1 MADLD
6 RYVIVDDF
14 RAAAK
19 DALPADFFDY
29 VDGGAGAEWTLA
41 ENRLAFDRWMFRPR
55 FLRAAG
61 RPDTSTSVMGTPLAF
76 PLLVAPWAF
85 QRLAH
90 EEAEGATA
98 RAAARAGTIMVVS
111 STTDAYL
118 EDLAGASA
126 GPKWWQLYVYE
137 DHAVTEAILKRVVS
151 AGFGAICLTVDF
163 PVCGLRHKD
172 ARSGVTLPVPIS
184 GPNMAYDPFLSW
196 DDLAWI
202 REQLTPGLPL
212 VLKGILTAEDAVLAV
227 DAGVDAIV
235 VSNHGGRQ
243 LDGSPAG
250 LTALPEVV
258 DAVGGKIPV
267 LMDGGIR
274 RGTDILKALALGA
287 DAVLTARPLAM
298 ALAAEGEAGV
308 ARALEILHD
317 EFENAMALTGCR
329 TVSEITRD
337 LVTPSPR

>member
-1 MADLD
+1 MDGLN

-14 RAAAK
+14 RVAAK
-19 DALPADFFDY
+19 EVLPTDFFDY

-41 ENRLAFDRWMFRPR
+41 QNLRAFDGWMFRPR

-61 RPDTSTSVMGTPLAF
+61 RPDTSTAVLGTPLAF

-85 QRLAH
+85 QGLAH
-90 EEAEGATA
+90 AGGEGATA
-98 RAAARAGTIMVVS
+98 RAAAAAGTIMVVS
-111 STTDAYL
+111 STTDTYL
-118 EDLAGASA
+118 EEVAASSP
-126 GPKWWQLYVYE
+126 GPKWWQCYVYE
-137 DHAVTEAILKRVVS
+137 DHSVTESILKRVVS

-163 PVCGLRHKD
+163 PVGGLRHKD
-172 ARSGVTLPVPIS
+172 ARNDLSLRVPIV
-184 GPNMAYDPFLSW
+184 GPDMEYDPFLSW
-196 DDLAWI
+196 DDLGWI
-202 REQLTPGLPL
+202 RDHAPGLPL
-212 VLKGILTAEDAVLAV
+212 VLKGILTPEDATLAV
-227 DAGVDAIV
+227 DAGVDAII

-250 LTALPEVV
+250 LTALPDVV
-258 DAVGGKIPV
+258 AAVSGKIPV
-267 LMDGGIR
+267 LVDGGIR

-287 DAVLTARPLAM
+287 DAVLAARPLAM

-329 TVSEITRD
+329 SVSEITRD
-337 LVTPSPR
+337 LVAPAPG

>member
-1 MADLD
+1 MPDLD

-19 DALPADFFDY
+19 DVLPADFFDY
-29 VDGGAGAEWTLA
+29 VDGGAGGGWTLA
-41 ENRLAFDRWMFRPR
+41 ENLRAFDRWMFRPR

-61 RPDTSTSVMGTPLAF
+61 RPDTSTSLLGTPLAF

-90 EEAEGATA
+90 EDGEDATA
-98 RAAARAGTIMVVS
+98 RAAAAGGTIMVVS
-111 STTDAYL
+111 STTDTYL
-118 EDLAGASA
+118 EEVARASS
-126 GPKWWQLYVYE
+126 GPKWWQCYVYE
-137 DHAVTEAILKRVVS
+137 DHSVTEAILKRVVA
-151 AGFGAICLTVDF
+151 AGFDAICLTVDF

-172 ARSGVTLPVPIS
+172 ARSGVSLPVPIA
-184 GPNMAYDPFLSW
+184 GPDMEYDPFLSW
-196 DDLAWI
+196 DDLPWI
-202 REQLTPGLPL
+202 RSLTPGLPL
-212 VLKGILTAEDAVLAV
+212 VLKGILTPEDATLAV
-227 DAGVDAIV
+227 AAGVDAVI

-250 LTALPEVV
+250 LTALPDVV

-267 LMDGGIR
+267 LMDGGVR

-308 ARALEILHD
+308 AHALEILHD

-337 LVTPSPR
+337 LVTPSPG

>member
-1 MADLD
+1 MSDLD

-14 RAAAK
+14 RAVAK
-19 DALPADFFDY
+19 NVLPEDFFDY
-29 VDGGAGAEWTLA
+29 VDGGAGAEWSLS
-41 ENRLAFDRWMFRPR
+41 ENLRAFDRWMFRPR

-61 RPDTSTSVMGTPLAF
+61 RPDISTSVFGTPLAF
-76 PLLVAPWAF
+76 PLMVAPWAF
-85 QRLAH
+85 QRMAH
-90 EEAEGATA
+90 EDGEGGTA

-111 STTDAYL
+111 STTDTYL
-118 EDLAGASA
+118 EEVARASA
-126 GPKWWQLYVYE
+126 GPKWWQCYVYE
-137 DHAVTEAILKRVVS
+137 DHSVTEAILARVVA

-163 PVCGLRHKD
+163 PVGGFRHKD
-172 ARSGVTLPVPIS
+172 ARSGVLLPVPIA
-184 GPNMAYDPFLSW
+184 GPDMEYDPFLSW
-196 DDLAWI
+196 DDLPWI
-202 REQLTPGLPL
+202 RGLTPGLPL
-212 VLKGILTAEDAVLAV
+212 VLKGILTAEDAILAV
-227 DAGVDAIV
+227 DAGVDAII

-250 LTALPEVV
+250 LTALEPVV
-258 DAVGGKIPV
+258 AAVAGKIPV

-274 RGTDILKALALGA
+274 QGTDILKAMALGA
-287 DAVLTARPLAM
+287 DAVLAARPFAW

-308 ARALEILHD
+308 AHALEILQD